1 MEDLMRLEDK
11 IKRQGQ
17 KSVDA
22 IVLMNDLDT
31 ILGLKLIGL

>member
-1 MEDLMRLEDK
+1 MEGLMRLEDK

-31 ILGLKLIGL
+31 ILGLEYS

>member
-1 MEDLMRLEDK
+1 MRLEDKIK

-31 ILGLKLIGL
+31 ILGLEYS

>member
-1 MEDLMRLEDK
+1 MEDLMRLGDE
-11 IKRQGQ
+11 IRQGQ

-31 ILGLKLIGL
+31 ILGLEYS